1 MKDIKTIEFNEGVLQ
16 LIDQRELPSTYT
28 YYYCTNYRDV
38 EFAIRD
44 MVVRGAPAIGA
55 TAAYGMYLAALEFSE
70 ERKETFLS
78 KLREAANFLERS
90 RPTAVNLH
98 WAVHRMLKI
107 ADLHSEETVS
117 SICEALHSEADAI
130 HDEDLRTNRRIGN
143 HGNAI
148 IPDKASILTHCNTG
162 ALATVGWGTALGVVR
177 EAYRSGKEVF
187 VYADETRPR
196 LQGAR
201 LTAWELVQEHIPGK
215 LIADNTA
222 AFLMQQG
229 KVDLVIVGADRIA
242 LNGDTTNKI
251 GTYMLAVSAKEHGI
265 PFYVAAPIST
275 IDFSIESGEEIRIE
289 ERDDSELRIVN
300 GTRVA
305 PEEMAVYNPAFDLTP
320 HQYITGIITES
331 GIISP
336 PYRER
341 LAGLQPEE

>member
-16 LIDQRELPSTYT
+16 LIDQRELPKRYT
-28 YYYCTNYRDV
+28 YFYCSNYRDV

-70 ERKETFLS
+70 ERKETFMS
-78 KLREAANFLERS
+78 KLKEAGNFLERA

-98 WAVHRMLKI
+98 WAIQRILRVAELNT
-107 ADLHSEETVS
+107 EETVLS
-117 SICEALHSEADAI
+117 VCTALREEAETI
-130 HDEDLRTNRRIGN
+130 HAEDIRINRRIGT
-143 HGNAI
+143 HGNTI
-148 IPDKASILTHCNTG
+148 VPQKATVLTHCNTG
-162 ALATVGWGTALGVVR
+162 SLATAGWGTALGVIK
-177 EAYRSGKEVF
+177 EAFRNGKEVF

-215 LIADNTA
+215 LIADNAA

-229 KVDLVIVGADRIA
+229 AIDLVIVGADRIA

-251 GTYMLAVSAKEHGI
+251 GTYMLAVCAREHNI
-265 PFYVAAPIST
+265 PFYIAAPIST
-275 IDFSIESGEEIRIE
+275 IDFTIESGQEIRIE
-289 ERDDSELRIVN
+289 ERSEEEVTTVDGSRI
-300 GTRVA
+300 A
-305 PEEMAVYNPAFDLTP
+305 PEEIGVYNPAFDLTP
-320 HQYITGIITES
+320 SEYISGIITES
-331 GIISP
+331 GVITP